1 MKRKIFFLIGIIGLI
16 IIVIAVIRFLVTRGP
31 KEGELR
37 VDSQPEATVFLNDK
51 NIGRTPYRD
60 KQPTGDY
67 TIKLVPDSA
76 TTQLTSWEGSI
87 SVGQNLLTY
96 VNANISDSDLTT
108 AVDVVWLQKITS
120 SGSEF
125 SVTTSPD
132 GATVLVDDVVK
143 GVTPLT
149 LSDII
154 PGDHTVSITNTG
166 FLSRTLQIKTTAGYR
181 LIANLKLSLSP
192 GSPTPTASP
201 TATAT
206 TTGTSGTP
214 SASSSASQKPNPP
227 TPYVVI
233 KDTPTGFLRV
243 RMDASTTATEAAR
256 VNPGDKFHVEDS
268 QSGWYEIK
276 YDGTNMG
283 WVSAQYVQAVQQ

>member
-181 LIANLKLSLSP
+181 LIANLKLALSP

>member
-181 LIANLKLSLSP
+181 LIANLKLALSP

-201 TATAT
+201 TASVT

-227 TPYVVI
+227 IPYVVI